1 MKLENKNQQIISFEK
16 IIFSS
21 HVLVLLLRE
30 QIMKNRQ
37 VRPSSRVLPQYLTTQ
52 TLTDWRLFYMY
63 S

>member
-1 MKLENKNQQIISFEK
+1 MKLENKN
-16 IIFSS
+16 